1 MMHSVILPDIPLPF
15 ETALGLVIDFLCQY
29 GSGDLVPHEY
39 QTMAAVKPQHFGCI
53 QKRPARFPMTGIIAV
68 LE

>member
-1 MMHSVILPDIPLPF
+1 MMRSVILPDIPLTF
-15 ETALGLVIDFLCQY
+15 ETALGLVVDFFCQN
-29 GSGDLVPHEY
+29 GSGNLVPHEH